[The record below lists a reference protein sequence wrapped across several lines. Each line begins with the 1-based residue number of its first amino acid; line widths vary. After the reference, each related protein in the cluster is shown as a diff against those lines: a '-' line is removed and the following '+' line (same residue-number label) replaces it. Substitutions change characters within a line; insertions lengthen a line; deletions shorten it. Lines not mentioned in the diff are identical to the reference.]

1 MDFKTKLGLG
11 TVQFGIPYG
20 INNVAGKTSEN
31 EVKEILNYAS
41 LNEIECI
48 DTASAY
54 GNAEDVI
61 GKNDLSNFKV
71 VSKFMPP
78 VGGDSVSKQLNESLT
93 KLKIGSLYG
102 YIAHRPLVL
111 LNDSNCWEELELLKK
126 EGLVKKIGFSL
137 NEVSELET
145 LLEHGLI
152 PDLIQVPYNYFDSRF
167 EKQMISLKNNG
178 CEIHTRSTFL
188 QGLFFSDTDKLSTYF
203 DEVKPIINLLQKNIN
218 YLSASLLN
226 YVLRKNFID
235 KVIVGVEN
243 VSQLKQNIETLISAE
258 MLPVNAFSVSEN
270 ILMPAK
276 WPNKVT

>member
-1 MDFKTKLGLG
+1 MNFKTKLGIG
-11 TVQFGIPYG
+11 TVQFGISYG

-41 LNEIECI
+41 LNEIEYI

-78 VGGDSVSKQLNESLT
+78 VGGDLISKQLNESLT
-93 KLKIGSLYG
+93 KLKIDSLYG
-102 YIAHRPLVL
+102 YMAHRPLAL
-111 LNDSNCWEELELLKK
+111 INDFNCWKELELLKK

-137 NEVSELET
+137 NKVSELET

-167 EKQMISLKNNG
+167 EKQMIFLKDNG

-188 QGLFFSDTDKLSTYF
+188 QGLFFSDTDKLSAYF
-203 DEVKPIINLLQKNIN
+203 DEAKPIINLLQKNIKH
-218 YLSASLLN
+218 LSASLLN
-226 YVLRKNFID
+226 YVLCKKFID

-243 VSQLKQNIETLISAE
+243 VNQLKQNIETLISAE
-258 MLPVNAFSVSEN
+258 TLPVNAFSVSEN